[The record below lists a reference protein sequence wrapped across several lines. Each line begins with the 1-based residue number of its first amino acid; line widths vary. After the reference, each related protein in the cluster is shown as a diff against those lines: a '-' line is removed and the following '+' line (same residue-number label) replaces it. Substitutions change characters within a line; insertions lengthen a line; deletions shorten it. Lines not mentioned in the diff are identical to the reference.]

1 MKSFR
6 QLIWLLI
13 VVFGIGLTGCAFIH
27 TKTPFDTN
35 LDRTELGTK
44 VGTSDTYSL
53 LWLVAWGDAS
63 YAAAARN
70 GGLKI
75 LRGADMETTSV
86 LLGLFTHIRV
96 IVYGD

>member
-1 MKSFR
+1 MNSFR
-6 QLIWLLI
+6 QLMWLLI
-13 VVFGIGLTGCAFIH
+13 VVLGIGLTGCAYVH

-44 VGTSDTYSL
+44 VGTADAYSL

-63 YAAAARN
+63 YAAAAHN
-70 GGLKI
+70 GGI
-75 LRGADMETTSV
+75 TVLRSADQESFQV
-86 LLGLFTHIRV
+86 LLGMFTRIRI